1 MFYFERPHQLTYV
14 ICSDLLPNILSTIL
28 SDTYSDIESDDLFH
42 ARSITHTYIYMYV
55 YIYSVCRYPSV
66 SWLKLYIYTCWSI
79 FCWLNPFSLPFS
91 HTSNAS
97 APCRNL
103 RSGGQRLA
111 LGCLGPRTR
120 CWRWRLNEVMGKCRS
135 SPTDWIYYGTYL
147 CKYIPTY
154 VFTIVDVPIID
165 HHQPP
170 ETYSKN
176 GSCTDQSNSLFL

>member
-14 ICSDLLPNILSTIL
+14 ICSDLLPDILSTIL

-42 ARSITHTYIYMYV
+42 ARSNTHTYIYICIYIVYV
-55 YIYSVCRYPSV
+55 GIPQFPDSN
-66 SWLKLYIYTCWSI
+66 YIYTCWSI

-103 RSGGQRLA
+103 RSGGLRLA
-111 LGCLGPRTR
+111 LGCLWPRTR

-147 CKYIPTY
+147 CTY
-154 VFTIVDVPIID
+154 LRM
-165 HHQPP
+165 
-170 ETYSKN
+170 YS
-176 GSCTDQSNSLFL
+176 QLLIYQ

>member
-1 MFYFERPHQLTYV
+1 MTYFTL
-14 ICSDLLPNILSTIL
+14 DL
-28 SDTYSDIESDDLFH
+28 
-42 ARSITHTYIYMYV
+42 THTHIYIYMYV